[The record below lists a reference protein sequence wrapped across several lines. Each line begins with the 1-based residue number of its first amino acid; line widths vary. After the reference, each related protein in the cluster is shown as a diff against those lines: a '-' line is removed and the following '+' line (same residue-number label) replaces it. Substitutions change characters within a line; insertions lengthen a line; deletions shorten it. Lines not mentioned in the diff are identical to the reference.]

1 MLRLLTTQNKS
12 ERIVQTVNHYTYT
25 SNQVKRMAPFQTEE
39 EFQEHVEK
47 WLHTNKKKFT
57 NSELVGLNQLIRA
70 TVYPGVTYTT
80 IPNLLQGIQNSIES
94 RGISSKTFLRML
106 MKAKEI
112 GLLKVYPRVSVDGL
126 IPCNLYIFQ
135 PFSGQ

>member
-1 MLRLLTTQNKS
+1 MLRLLTTLNKS
-12 ERIVQTVNHYTYT
+12 ERIVQTLNHYTYT
-25 SNQVKRMAPFQTEE
+25 SNEVKRMAPFQTEE
-39 EFQEHVEK
+39 EFQEHAEK

-70 TVYPGVTYTT
+70 TIYPGVTYTT

-106 MKAKEI
+106 MKAKEV